1 MQAETFRDLVL
12 ADPRAIESA
21 WQFCESLPPHRLTKL
36 VGVCVDD
43 PLRFAFAFLKVLQ
56 CGGTPVL
63 MPTGDELRD
72 YAIGVVV
79 DEQGLHGQDCEGI
92 LQARGGSYFA
102 FSSGS
107 TGIRKPLR
115 FDGQR
120 ALANARAHAD
130 SLGITATHSIVQ
142 TLRMHHPFGVVAY
155 LFTPLATGARLQ
167 VGVYFDSVFP
177 LQGDREGEVVHLTPY
192 HLQFLMRR
200 QVISPGRI
208 GKLTLGAGPVCRPE
222 ALYALGLGREVFTTY
237 GLSEAGPRV
246 TTGKVEAATFVDGWV
261 GRCINGIQIK
271 VEPDGCLWVSSP
283 YHADD
288 QQPWINTGDR
298 VELLTDGSMVFKNR
312 LQDVLRI
319 RGQTHSRADYN
330 QRLEQLL
337 QLPCEVC
344 QRPYS
349 DALVVFIESAR
360 PLAQLETTLMRTMPE
375 LRGAEIRWIDHFERT
390 ALGKTDLRK
399 MLLQTS

>member
-12 ADPRAIESA
+12 ADPQLIESA
-21 WQFCESLPPHRLTKL
+21 WQFCEALPPHRLTKL
-36 VGVCVDD
+36 VAVCVED

-56 CGGTPVL
+56 CGGSPVL
-63 MPTGDELRD
+63 MPSPDELRD
-72 YAIGVVV
+72 HGIGVVL
-79 DEQGLHGQDCEGI
+79 DEHGLRGLDGQSVLLPRE
-92 LQARGGSYFA
+92 GSYFA

-107 TGIRKPLR
+107 TGVRKPLR
-115 FDGQR
+115 FDGER
-120 ALANARAHAD
+120 ALANAQAHAH
-130 SLGITATHSIVQ
+130 SLGITAAQTIVQ
-142 TLRMHHPFGVVAY
+142 TLRLHHPFGVVAY

-177 LQGDREGEVVHLTPY
+177 LQGDREDAVVHLTPY

-200 QVISPGRI
+200 RVVSPGRI
-208 GKLTLGAGPVCRPE
+208 GKLTLGAGPVRRLE

-261 GRCINGIQIK
+261 GRCIDGIQAK
-271 VEPDGCLWVSSP
+271 VEPDGCLWVNSP

-288 QQPWINTGDR
+288 QPPWINTGDR
-298 VELLTDGSMVFKNR
+298 VELLTDGSLVFKNR

-319 RGQTHSRADYN
+319 RGQTHPRAAYN
-330 QRLEQLL
+330 HRLEQLL
-337 QLPCEVC
+337 RLPCEIC

-349 DALVVFIESAR
+349 DALVIFIESAR
-360 PLAQLETTLMRTMPE
+360 PQAQLETTLVRTMPE
-375 LRGAEIRWIDHFERT
+375 LRGAEIRWIDNFERT

-399 MLLQTS
+399 MLLHTS